1 MTSTRRYPRTAR
13 LNELLREL
21 IAEEL
26 ERIDDPRLAL
36 VTVTGVEVAPDLRHA
51 RVWLASVTAEVSAA
65 LAEHRGRLRA
75 AVARQARIKRA
86 PELRFEA
93 DPGVAAGTRIEDI
106 LRALRDAESR

>member
-13 LNELLREL
+13 LNELVREL
-21 IAEEL
+21 VAEEL

-36 VTVTGVEVAPDLRHA
+36 VTVTGVEVEPDLRHA
-51 RVWLASVTAEVSAA
+51 RVWLASLSEEVAAA

-86 PELRFEA
+86 PELHFEA

-106 LRALRDAESR
+106 LRALRDVEQR

>member
-1 MTSTRRYPRTAR
+1 VTGTRRYPRTAR

-26 ERIDDPRLAL
+26 ERIDDTRLAM
-36 VTVTGVEVAPDLRHA
+36 VTVTGVEVEPDLRHA
-51 RVWLASVTAEVSAA
+51 TVWLASVSAEVEVA

-86 PELRFEA
+86 PELRFA
-93 DPGVAAGTRIEDI
+93 QDPAVAAGWRIEDI
-106 LRALRDAESR
+106 LRGLRDAGKG